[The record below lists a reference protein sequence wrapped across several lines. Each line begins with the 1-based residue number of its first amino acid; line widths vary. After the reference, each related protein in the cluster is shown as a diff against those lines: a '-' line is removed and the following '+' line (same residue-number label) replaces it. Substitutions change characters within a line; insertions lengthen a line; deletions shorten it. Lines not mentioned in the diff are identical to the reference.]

1 MEIAWTFLLGALSVV
16 VAKRLFFAKE
26 SMGAIASFL
35 FASTLVGA
43 TAHAGA
49 LVDLSATASR
59 PAVNDMVRASI
70 YSEASGKNAAELA
83 QRVNADIAEALKLI
97 RAKSGVS
104 VKSGQQSTYPVY
116 GQSQKVEGWRMRSE
130 LILESKDQGSVSD
143 LLGKLQQMRLAVGD
157 VSLMPS
163 PETRRTVEDE
173 ATREAIRAFQ
183 GRAAVIGEQLGKG
196 WKIKQLNV
204 QQGGGFPTPIMR
216 ANSGLMAAGAASAP
230 IEAGESLVT
239 TNVSGQIELAD

>member
-1 MEIAWTFLLGALSVV
+1 MKRILPTLLAGCCASVIAQ
-16 VAKRLFFAKE
+16 
-26 SMGAIASFL
+26 
-35 FASTLVGA
+35 
-43 TAHAGA
+43 AGA
-49 LVDLSATASR
+49 LVDLSAAASR
-59 PAVNDMVRASI
+59 PAVNDMVRASV
-70 YSEASGKNAAELA
+70 YSEASGKSPAELA

-97 RAKSGVS
+97 RTKSGVS

-116 GQSQKVEGWRMRSE
+116 GQSQKIEGWRMRSE

-183 GRAAVIGEQLGKG
+183 SRAAVIAEQLGKG

-204 QQGGGFPTPIMR
+204 QQGGGMPVPMMR
-216 ANSGLMAAGAASAP
+216 AARGVMMAADAVPAP
-230 IEAGESLVT
+230 LEAGESLVT